1 MFSAGAAFLFGCSS
15 CPARFLSIGLS
26 DFFLLI
32 CALFSEVLNRSL
44 FSEIYI
50 ANVFSYSKLPFHFC
64 NDTF

>member
-1 MFSAGAAFLFGCSS
+1 MFSAGAALLFGCSS
-15 CPARFLSIGLS
+15 CPAPFLSIGLS

-32 CALFSEVLNRSL
+32 CGLFSEVLNRIL